1 MSTLSVDTIQ
11 GQTTSATV
19 KLPAG
24 CILQTVSTTK
34 TDTFSANSAQI
45 QAVTGLSVDI
55 TPKFST
61 SKVLIMADVSAS
73 VDAAARGYLGLYKNG
88 SVLVQGD
95 TAGSRVRAVAQLSGD
110 DNGEAL
116 SSTVSF
122 LDSPNTT
129 SSTTYQIYLIGE
141 GSSTQVHVNRSHSDG
156 NAVGRGR
163 FISTITAMEI
173 AQ

>member
-1 MSTLSVDTIQ
+1 MSTLRVDNLQ
-11 GQTTSATV
+11 GQTADGTNRYV
-19 KLPAG
+19 V
-24 CILQTVSTTK
+24 QVVSTTK

-45 QAVTGLSVDI
+45 QAVTGLSVSI
-55 TPKFST
+55 TPSNT
-61 SKVLIMADVSAS
+61 NNKVFIMADVNAS
-73 VDAAARGYLGLYKNG
+73 VDNAARGYLALYKDG

-95 TAGSRVRAVAQLSGD
+95 ASGSRIQAATQLAGADSGQS
-110 DNGEAL
+110 L

-129 SSTTYQIYLIGE
+129 SAVTYQIYLVGE
-141 GSSTQVHVNRSHSDG
+141 SSSTQVHVNRSHND
-156 NAVGRGR
+156 ADAAGRGR

>member
-1 MSTLSVDTIQ
+1 MSTLRVDSIQ
-11 GQTTSATV
+11 GQT
-19 KLPAG
+19 AG
-24 CILQTVSTTK
+24 TNRYVVQVVSTTK

-45 QAVTGLSVDI
+45 QAVTGLSVSI
-55 TPKFST
+55 TPSNT
-61 SKVLIMADVSAS
+61 NNKVLIMADVNAS
-73 VDAAARGYLGLYKNG
+73 VVDSGRGFLGLYKDG

-95 TAGSRVRAVAQLSGD
+95 AAGSRIQAVTQLSGD
-110 DNGEAL
+110 DSGEAL

-129 SSTTYQIYLIGE
+129 SAVTYQIYLIGE
-141 GSSTQVHVNRSHSDG
+141 GSSTQVHVNRSHSDNDG
-156 NAVGRGR
+156 SGRGR

>member
-1 MSTLSVDTIQ
+1 MSTLRVDNLQ
-11 GQTTSATV
+11 GQT
-19 KLPAG
+19 AG
-24 CILQTVSTTK
+24 TNRYVVQVVSTTK

-45 QAVTGLSVDI
+45 QAVTGLSVSI
-55 TPKFST
+55 TPSNT
-61 SKVLIMADVSAS
+61 SNKVFIMADVNAS
-73 VDAAARGYLGLYKNG
+73 VDNAARGYLALYKDG

-95 TAGSRVRAVAQLSGD
+95 ASGSRIQAATQLAGADSG
-110 DNGEAL
+110 ESL

-129 SSTTYQIYLIGE
+129 SAVTYQIYLVGE
-141 GSSTQVHVNRSHSDG
+141 GSSTQVHVNRSHND
-156 NAVGRGR
+156 ADAAGRGR

>member
-1 MSTLSVDTIQ
+1 MSTLRVDNLQ
-11 GQTTSATV
+11 GQTTGTNRYV
-19 KLPAG
+19 V
-24 CILQTVSTTK
+24 QVVSTTK

-45 QAVTGLSVDI
+45 QAVTGLSVSI
-55 TPKFST
+55 TPSNT
-61 SKVLIMADVSAS
+61 NNKVFIMADVNAS
-73 VDAAARGYLGLYKNG
+73 VDNAARGYLALYKDG

-95 TAGSRVRAVAQLSGD
+95 ASGSRTQAVTQLAGADSG
-110 DNGEAL
+110 ESL

-129 SSTTYQIYLIGE
+129 SAVTYQIYLVGE
-141 GSSTQVHVNRSHSDG
+141 GSSTQVYVNRSHNDAD
-156 NAVGRGR
+156 AVGRGR